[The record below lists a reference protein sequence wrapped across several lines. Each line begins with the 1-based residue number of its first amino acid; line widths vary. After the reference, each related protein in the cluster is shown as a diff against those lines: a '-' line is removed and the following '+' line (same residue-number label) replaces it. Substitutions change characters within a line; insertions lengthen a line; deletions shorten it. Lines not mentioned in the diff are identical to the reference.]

1 MGRIFPYGGDGGR
14 AILEETQDEAR
25 ARAAGIPGDEG
36 MAPRT
41 SEASMKR
48 HRGWLTVAATVPI
61 LTLAACSGSSSP
73 PSTSSQQPA
82 SQVFTYDTTAEVMVD
97 GWDPAT
103 EYSDGIIAMSE
114 MYETLTRYDAATKT
128 IEPLLATSWS
138 ASADGKTWTFH
149 LRHGVYF
156 HTGRLMTA
164 QAAKAAIQRTVKLGG
179 GASYVWGAVTSMDT
193 PDQYTLVLHQK
204 YPSPLALE
212 ASADY
217 SAYIYDTQAQGGGS
231 KLTSWL
237 NAAHDAG
244 TGPYTV
250 QAYHKGQELELTLTK
265 FGRYWGGWAGTHFTK
280 VVFRVVPQDS
290 TAAQLL
296 RSGQV
301 SFIEQISPSLW
312 SSFKGDS
319 GIKLV
324 QAASWQNLLAQ
335 FNVKALSLPVRQ
347 AISYAIDYNGI
358 LAALRG
364 AGVASSGLVPP
375 GMFGHSGDLPVYS
388 HDKAKAAALLGQ
400 AGYGPGKKA
409 LNLSLTYTQGDSNE
423 QVVATI
429 MKSDLAALNVNLS
442 VQALAWPTQWAKGKS
457 SDAAKRQDIFMEYWW
472 PDYPDPYSWFQG
484 LLESESPPYYNLSY
498 YSNPSLDKQIGQIEQ
513 LVATNKGAATQE
525 YRNMQVTV
533 MQQAPLVP
541 VYDDNYQY
549 AMLSGISGLKV
560 NPAYPN
566 VVFVHDLKP

>member
-1 MGRIFPYGGDGGR
+1 
-14 AILEETQDEAR
+14 
-25 ARAAGIPGDEG
+25 
-36 MAPRT
+36 
-41 SEASMKR
+41 MKR
-48 HRGWLTVAATVPI
+48 HRGWLAAAATVP
-61 LTLAACSGSSSP
+61 LLALAACSGSSSP
-73 PSTSSQQPA
+73 ASTQQPVN
-82 SQVFTYDTTAEVMVD
+82 QVFTYDTTVPVMVD

-114 MYETLTRYDAATKT
+114 MYETLTRYDSATKT
-128 IEPLLATSWS
+128 VEPLLATSWS
-138 ASADGKTWTFH
+138 PSADGKTWTFH

-164 QAAKAAIQRTVKLGG
+164 QAAKDAIQRTIKLGG
-179 GASYVWGAVTSMDT
+179 GASYVWGAVTTIDT

-217 SAYIYDTQAQGGGS
+217 SAYIYDTQAGGGGA
-231 KLTSWL
+231 KLLPWL

-250 QAYHKGQELELTLTK
+250 QKWNKGQELEVTLTR
-265 FGRYWGGWAGTHFTK
+265 FGKYWGGWSGSHFTK

-319 GIKLV
+319 AIKLV

-335 FNVKALSLPVRQ
+335 LNVKAMHP
-347 AISYAIDYNGI
+347 
-358 LAALRG
+358 
-364 AGVASSGLVPP
+364 AGP
-375 GMFGHSGDLPVYS
+375 SGDLVRDRLPRHPRGPARRGRGLERPGPAGHVR
-388 HDKAKAAALLGQ
+388 ALQRPAGVLPRPGQGGVAAQLGRLRPREEGPQ
-400 AGYGPGKKA
+400 PEPDLHPGRQQRAGGRDDHQVRPGRAERQPLRSRRWPGRPSGPRASRTTPPSTRTSSWSTGGR
-409 LNLSLTYTQGDSNE
+409 TT
-423 QVVATI
+423 
-429 MKSDLAALNVNLS
+429 
-442 VQALAWPTQWAKGKS
+442 PTRTPGSRACWKPRARRTTTCRTTRTRRS
-457 SDAAKRQDIFMEYWW
+457 TSR
-472 PDYPDPYSWFQG
+472 STR
-484 LLESESPPYYNLSY
+484 
-498 YSNPSLDKQIGQIEQ
+498 IEQ
-513 LVATNKGAATQE
+513 LVATNKGAATQT

-533 MQQAPLVP
+533 LQQAPLVP
-541 VYDDNYQY
+541 VYNDNYQY